1 MIFAGKLDT
10 VISIQAVTVAQ
21 DAFGTPTETWAAV
34 AGSPT
39 RAQYMPLRGSEA
51 EEVQKRTSNTV
62 FKLRIRRWSG
72 LTPKH
77 KIIVKG
83 MTADITSIEDYGR
96 KGDMILWME
105 VVE

>member
-10 VISIQAVTVAQ
+10 PISIQAVTEAQ
-21 DAFGTPTETWAAV
+21 DAYGTPVETWTAV
-34 AGSPT
+34 ASTPT
-39 RAQYMPLRGSEA
+39 RAEYIPIRGA
-51 EEVQKRTSNTV
+51 ENVEVQKRTSNTV

-77 KIIVKG
+77 RIIVKG

-96 KGDMILWME
+96 KNDMVVWCE
-105 VVE
+105 VKA